1 MSSVR
6 RSQRVP
12 LKIAIVVSG
21 ECRCRVPFYQ
31 ETRTVLA
38 NAHGALI
45 LLRTNVIVG
54 QLLILKNT
62 RTQQERACRVV
73 SVLPKPSGPAE
84 VGVEFLRPCP
94 RFWNLSSPPPD
105 WSSVVEELAALAAS

>member
-45 LLRTNVIVG
+45 LLRTSVTVG
-54 QLLILKNT
+54 QLLTLRNV
-62 RTQQERACRVV
+62 RTQQERDCRVV
-73 SVLPKPSGPAE
+73 SILPKPAGPSE
-84 VGVEFLRPCP
+84 VGVEFLRPYP
-94 RFWNLSSPPPD
+94 RFWNLSSPPHD
-105 WSSVVEELAALAAS
+105 WSSVAQELAAMAAS

>member
-21 ECRCRVPFYQ
+21 ECRFRVPFYQ
-31 ETRTVLA
+31 ETRTLLA

-45 LLRTNVIVG
+45 LLRTTVTVG
-54 QLLILKNT
+54 QFLTLKNI
-62 RTQQERACRVV
+62 RTQQERGCRVV
-73 SVLPKPSGPAE
+73 SVLSKASAPAE

-105 WSSVVEELAALAAS
+105 WSSVVQELAAMAAS